1 MSLILDGLNGET
13 FPSWTTAT
21 RPSSPTA
28 GQVGFNSTTSTLECY
43 SGSAWL
49 VGGIVAPGTANN
61 VLKSDGTNWTSATF
75 PWVVTNVGT
84 SFSTGASTYTYSIP
98 ANTIMVI
105 GTGYHSMGSNSGSRI
120 SVNIKNS
127 TGTILFTYDLT
138 GGNENNGGDGGSG
151 MTTRSGWSI
160 PIPSAAA
167 GGTLDFYRSSG
178 SQSWTYTI
186 NQIVTTA

>member
-84 SFSTGASTYTYSIP
+84 TFSATTSYTIP
-98 ANTIMVI
+98 ANAIMVT
-105 GTGYHSMGSNSGSRI
+105 GTGWHYMGGNAGSRI
-120 SVNIKNS
+120 SVNVKNS
-127 TGTILFTYDLT
+127 AGTTLFTYDLT
-138 GGNENNGGDGGSG
+138 GGNENNGADGGSG
-151 MTTRSGWSI
+151 LSTRSSWI
-160 PIPSAAA
+160 VTIPSAAA
-167 GGTLDFYRSSG
+167 GGTLEFYRSSG
-178 SQSWTYTI
+178 SQSWTYII
-186 NQIVTTA
+186 NQVITTA